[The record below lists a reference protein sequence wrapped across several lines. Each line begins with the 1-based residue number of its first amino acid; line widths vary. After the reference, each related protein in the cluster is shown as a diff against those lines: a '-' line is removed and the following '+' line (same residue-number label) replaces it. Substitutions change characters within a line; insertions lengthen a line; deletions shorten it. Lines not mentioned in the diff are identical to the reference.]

1 MEYVIC
7 DYCGGLE
14 EAIVAGWSLLGTP
27 VMKVFR
33 ADERLHN
40 TVLCSLCAPPT
51 FADGSPNPNF
61 NYGRKYGV
69 RKHIT
74 EVVKDA
80 KFMKKVLNYD
90 KKRDYRK
97 LTFMRYLKTKGLI

>member
-7 DYCGGLE
+7 DWCGAIE
-14 EAIVAGWSLLGTP
+14 EQIVAGYRLLGTP
-27 VMKVFR
+27 AMNIIR
-33 ADERLHN
+33 ADVSLHN
-40 TVLCSLCAPPT
+40 TVLCSCCMPST
-51 FADGSPNPNF
+51 FADGTPNPNF
-61 NYGRKYGV
+61 NYGKGLKS

-80 KFMKKVLNYD
+80 PFMKKVLNYD
-90 KKRDYRK
+90 KKKDYRK